1 MRRASLWWLARQIAE
16 NVQVP
21 IKKESRRQV
30 QSAHPLET
38 CFVEAQNKKRRDVCE
53 AELASDRST
62 FMEARGGQLADT
74 SEKGMRGQK
83 YMICHRE
90 QTSLILR
97 EDKLWKREL
106 RVDELKHLTADL
118 IH

>member
-1 MRRASLWWLARQIAE
+1 M
-16 NVQVP
+16 
-21 IKKESRRQV
+21 
-30 QSAHPLET
+30 
-38 CFVEAQNKKRRDVCE
+38 CE

-62 FMEARGGQLADT
+62 FMEARGQLADT

-97 EDKLWKREL
+97 EDKLWEREF
-106 RVDELKHLTADL
+106 RVDELKHLAADL
-118 IH
+118 IHRDIENLADSL